1 MVSNKFSKLI
11 NKIIDLV
18 ENNDHNMKQTNV
30 QIHLRK
36 TIYYYI
42 SETVTNGDTNSIQ
55 NLSRY

>member
-42 SETVTNGDTNSIQ
+42 SETVTNGDTNSI
-55 NLSRY
+55 